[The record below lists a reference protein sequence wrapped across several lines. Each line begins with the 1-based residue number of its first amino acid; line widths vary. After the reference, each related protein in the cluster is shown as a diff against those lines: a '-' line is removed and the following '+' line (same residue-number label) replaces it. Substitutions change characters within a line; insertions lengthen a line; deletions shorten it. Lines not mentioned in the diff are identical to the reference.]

1 MDIIDKVIL
10 SCLYEGIS
18 YTINDLSY
26 ITSKPVKELNFHIIK
41 LWNEGLI
48 KRQRKHILNRIT
60 SSIVGESKISKA
72 PSKNTY
78 ISLTYK
84 GALTI
89 IKIESTI

>member
-1 MDIIDKVIL
+1 MDIIDKAIL

-18 YTINDLSY
+18 YTIDDLSF
-26 ITSKPVKELNFHIIK
+26 IISKPVEELNSHIIK

-48 KRQRKHILNRIT
+48 KRRRKDVLSRIT
-60 SSIVGESKISKA
+60 SSILGESEINKA
-72 PSKNTY
+72 PDKNTF

-89 IKIESTI
+89 SKIESTI